1 MEEFIL
7 NLKLAV
13 TTLYS
18 ILDWVYILMFI
29 LTAYTA
35 VRILGDSNVAPRV
48 QIKLQKRWI
57 VLITAGV
64 IALAFGLFYW
74 LGNGLPWYSASEK
87 VPYSLAIFMSM
98 LIGLF
103 ANEFFGIEKILDK
116 LFKVTLKK

>member
-1 MEEFIL
+1 MDEFIL
-7 NLKLAV
+7 NLKLAI

-29 LTAYTA
+29 LTAYTV
-35 VRILGDSNVAPRV
+35 VRLLKESNLMPKVK
-48 QIKLQKRWI
+48 IKLRKLWI
-57 VLITAGV
+57 VLITAVV
-64 IALAFGLFYW
+64 IALIFGLFYW
-74 LGNGLPWYSASEK
+74 LGDGLPWYSASEK

-103 ANEFFGIEKILDK
+103 ANEVFGIENILDK